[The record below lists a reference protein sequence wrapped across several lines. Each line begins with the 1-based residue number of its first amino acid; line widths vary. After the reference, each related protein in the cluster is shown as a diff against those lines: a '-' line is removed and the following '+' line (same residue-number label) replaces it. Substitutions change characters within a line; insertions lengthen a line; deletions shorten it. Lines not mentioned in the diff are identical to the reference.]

1 MGRIMRAAILFL
13 LLLLV
18 STAPLAAQETMLVT
32 ADESA
37 PAFACAE
44 EDCARLAWLPPGAGV
59 TIIAAVE
66 GHELDGSA
74 LWYEVS
80 LDCPCLNYEH
90 RFLDNPPALPVSAE
104 GTWTLWQPRWSSDGS
119 RIAASAGTDL
129 FVWDSASGNVLTQE
143 SYAPFTLL
151 PPAWSPDG
159 AEMVL
164 AGLDQEG
171 QKSLLLLLDANGQV
185 LQPLNGQDRWV
196 AGAAWSPDG
205 SRIAAVG
212 DNLRIWDAQHRQLL
226 LKVETF
232 AIAFHWSPD
241 GKRIVTINHR
251 EEAAQVWDASS
262 AELLFSL
269 GEDSGARLP
278 WLDWSP
284 DGAHMLTLD
293 VLVGTIHVWDARD
306 GHRLASLAEDG
317 SRYVFGVDWSPD
329 GEHIFYVLT
338 GDLSGQIRRWNGK
351 EQDPPLTLF
360 DSDQGILDFTL
371 SPDGQFLAAGIE
383 GEVRILETTEGR
395 WLATLLQPDT
405 GTQQRFSG
413 HVSWSPDGKR
423 IAAADSLYGRRSPV
437 GRRNTVASVW
447 DLTLIP
453 EGPTRAFIHSRLLGN
468 AAPGDG

>member
-1 MGRIMRAAILFL
+1 M
-13 LLLLV
+13 V
-18 STAPLAAQETMLVT
+18 VT
-32 ADESA
+32 AEESA

-44 EDCARLAWLPPGAGV
+44 EDCQRLAWLPPGAGV
-59 TIIAAVE
+59 HVIGEVE
-66 GHELDGSA
+66 GRELDGNT

-80 LDCPCLNYEH
+80 LDCPCFDYEH
-90 RFLDNPPALPVSAE
+90 RFLDNSPTLPVSAE

-119 RIAASAGTDL
+119 RIAAVAGTDL

-151 PPAWSPDG
+151 PPSWSPDG

-171 QKSLLLLLDANGQV
+171 QKSLLLLLDANGQS
-185 LQPLNGQDRWV
+185 LRPLNGHEGWTLR
-196 AGAAWSPDG
+196 AAWSPDG

-212 DNLRIWDAQHRQLL
+212 DQLRIWDAQRGHSLL
-226 LKVETF
+226 AIETF

-241 GKRIVTINHR
+241 GERIVTINHR
-251 EEAAQVWDASS
+251 DEAAQVRDASS
-262 AELLFSL
+262 AELLFEL
-269 GEDSGARLP
+269 GGESAGQLP

-284 DGAHMLTLD
+284 DGARLVTFD

-317 SRYVFGVDWSPD
+317 SRYVFGADWSPD
-329 GEHIFYVLT
+329 GAYIFYVLT

-360 DSDQGILDFTL
+360 DSDQGILDFSL
-371 SPDGQFLAAGIE
+371 SPDGHFLAAGIE
-383 GEVRILETTEGR
+383 GKVRILETSEGR
-395 WLATLLQPDT
+395 LLSTLSPPDT
-405 GTQQRFSG
+405 ETQERFSG

-423 IAAADSLYGRRSPV
+423 VAAADSLYGRRSPV

-453 EGPTRAFIHSRLLGN
+453 EGMTHAFIHSSLLGN